1 MPGLRSKKRL
11 IRYLL
16 LPISAFILFGAVST
30 YIHLNS
36 HTLNLSNA
44 LSLNINLMIMSLL
57 ILSGLVIRF
66 FKWHFFLRIYEIR
79 IKIRR
84 SFYIFFISLFV
95 NLFFPLLIGET
106 LTKNY
111 LLRKENYPYSFR
123 NITIILLERL
133 LDIIAILLFGIV
145 FLAFSSDK
153 ALINSPQLYFYIAI
167 AVALIA
173 AAAAFL
179 TKKVYFSFKFLISF
193 LIGCAGWFVIF
204 MIYFALPGSS
214 AGGSLSFFDFGYIFS
229 NSLVFYPTTPMGLFV
244 SGNYLYIA
252 LEEYIKQPQ
261 LLVQTVI
268 NIRIA
273 SILPTALVGF
283 AMAINSFRKRKTKE
297 EFHFDEISDDYAEMI
312 PEHVRERLI
321 TRKCNMIIDD
331 LKQKYGTLT
340 GLTGLDL
347 GGGKGW
353 YTSRLLDTMSTNNI
367 ILVERS
373 RRQAEDAEKRDPRI
387 KPIIADIAELP
398 FGENSADFAFSI
410 NVFHHLDNREAQ
422 RKAFE
427 SLSKVLKP
435 GGRFYLHEMNVQNLF
450 FRLYMNYFFPLVK
463 TIDEGIENWIDPQ
476 MTGIGNFISSKIIY
490 FTFMPEFAGKT
501 MIRLFAPIEKKLEN
515 SRLGK
520 YSAHYLR
527 VFENNK

>member
-1 MPGLRSKKRL
+1 
-11 IRYLL
+11 LL
-16 LPISAFILFGAVST
+16 LPISVFVIFGAVST
-30 YIHLNS
+30 YIHLTNQ
-36 HTLNLSNA
+36 TLSLSNA
-44 LSLNINLMIMSLL
+44 LNLNLMLMSFL
-57 ILSGLVIRF
+57 ILTGLLIRF

-79 IKIRR
+79 IRIRR

-106 LTKNY
+106 LMKNY
-111 LLRKENYPYSFR
+111 LLRKENYAYSFR
-123 NITIILLERL
+123 NVTVILLERL
-133 LDIIAILLFGIV
+133 LDIVAILLFGII

-153 ALINSPQLYFYIAI
+153 ALINSPQLYLYIGITVAVI
-167 AVALIA
+167 ATT
-173 AAAAFL
+173 AAFL
-179 TKKVYFSFKFLISF
+179 TKKVYFSFKFLMSL
-193 LIGCAGWFVIF
+193 LIGCAGWFIIYL
-204 MIYFALPGSS
+204 IYFALPAATSGSS
-214 AGGSLSFFDFGYIFS
+214 YISFFDFGYIFS
-229 NSLVFYPTTPMGLFV
+229 NNLVFYPTTPMGLFV

-273 SILPTALVGF
+273 SILPTALVGLI
-283 AMAINSFRKRKTKE
+283 MAVNGFRKRKTTK

-312 PEHVRERLI
+312 PEHVRERLV
-321 TRKCNMIIDD
+321 TSKCDMIIDD
-331 LKQKYGTLT
+331 LKQGYSSLA

-353 YTSRLLDTMSTNNI
+353 HTSRLLDMMHVGNVV
-367 ILVERS
+367 LVEKS
-373 RRQAEDAEKRDPRI
+373 RRQTEDAEKRDPRI
-387 KPIIADIAELP
+387 KPVIADIAELP
-398 FGENSADFAFSI
+398 FEENYADFAFSI

-435 GGRFYLHEMNVQNLF
+435 GGKFYLHEISVQNLF
-450 FRLYMNYFFPLVK
+450 IRLYLNYFFPLVK

-476 MTGIGNFISSKIIY
+476 ITSIGNFISAKISY
-490 FTFMPEFAGKT
+490 FTFLPEFAGKT
-501 MIRLFAPIEKKLEN
+501 MTRLFEPIERKLEN